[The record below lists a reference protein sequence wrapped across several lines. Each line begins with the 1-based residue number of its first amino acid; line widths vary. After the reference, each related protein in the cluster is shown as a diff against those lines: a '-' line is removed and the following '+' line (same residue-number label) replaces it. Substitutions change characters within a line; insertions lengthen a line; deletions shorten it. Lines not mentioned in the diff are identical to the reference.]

1 MRKKFMVGLV
11 VLATLSLAADAKP
24 KSHTFKAETAQ
35 VYASALRSIASHHK
49 VQYTDEKA
57 GIISFKTGMSMS
69 ANGLDCN
76 ASIRPGK
83 TQGETEMVVNV
94 QKTSGQMF
102 AWGAGD
108 RLAADIFKWVQ
119 EDLDSKKTE

>member
-1 MRKKFMVGLV
+1 MRNMKLLLCVSMLLLAPGLY
-11 VLATLSLAADAKP
+11 AKP
-24 KSHTFKAETAQ
+24 KSHTFEAEPTQ
-35 VYASALRSIASHHK
+35 VYAAALRSIASHHK
-49 VQYTDEKA
+49 VQYTDEKS
-57 GIISFKTGMSMS
+57 GTISFKTGMSMS

-83 TQGETEMVVNV
+83 KQGETEMVVNV
-94 QKTSGQMF
+94 QKTNGQMF

-119 EDLDSKKTE
+119 EIGA

>member
-1 MRKKFMVGLV
+1 MKMKLMAGLV
-11 VLATLSLAADAKP
+11 ALAALSLAATAKP
-24 KSHTFKAETAQ
+24 KSHTFKAEPSQ

-69 ANGLDCN
+69 AVGLDCN

-83 TQGETEMVVNV
+83 GPGETEMVINV
-94 QKTSGQMF
+94 QKTGGQMF

-119 EDLDSKKTE
+119 EDLNEKKKE

>member
-1 MRKKFMVGLV
+1 MRKKLMVGLV
-11 VLATLSLAADAKP
+11 TLAVLSVAATAKP
-24 KSHTFKAETAQ
+24 KSHTFKAEPAQ

-49 VQYTDEKA
+49 VQFTDEKA

-69 ANGLDCN
+69 AVGLDCN
-76 ASIRPGK
+76 ASIRSGK
-83 TQGETEMVVNV
+83 GSGETEMIINV
-94 QKTSGQMF
+94 QKTGQMF

-119 EDLDSKKTE
+119 EDLNETK